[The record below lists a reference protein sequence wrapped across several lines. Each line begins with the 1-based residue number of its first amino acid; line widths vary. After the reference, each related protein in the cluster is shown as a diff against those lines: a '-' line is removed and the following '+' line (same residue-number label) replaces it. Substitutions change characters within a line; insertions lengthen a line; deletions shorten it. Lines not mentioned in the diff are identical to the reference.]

1 MAACGV
7 VILKNVVRPAHAK
20 KMRNDAVQ
28 RLQKHIEQDLV
39 PLDLYSRDSKDC
51 DQRNMS
57 QRSKVCLR
65 RLIGNPT
72 ILPRRF
78 GTLMACAFA

>member
-39 PLDLYSRDSKDC
+39 RDCKDC